1 MIYNKYKH
9 NKYTIFNIN
18 ICIYINNIGIPI
30 GSVLEYTYI

>member
-18 ICIYINNIGIPI
+18 ICIYINIGIPI